1 MRHDKDILW
10 KGLLEWVFDDLL
22 RFVFPNADK
31 LFNMEKGFGFL
42 DKELAELYPEPEK
55 KADTRVVD
63 KLVKVFRKDGTEE
76 WVLIHI
82 EVQGETK
89 SEDRPLFSE
98 RMFRYFYRCLDKYR
112 RPIAAIALFTG
123 RDARQMP
130 GNYEYAFLDTRLHYQ
145 YNTLC
150 ILDYA
155 DKELEASDNPF
166 AWVVLAAKKA
176 LLQGK
181 DLDNK
186 LLKGKLFIF
195 RKLYERGIFEKQKL
209 QAILI
214 FLNNY
219 VRFENPEYNRNF
231 NHEIDKI
238 TGKNNTMDIF
248 EQVAQWKWE
257 DGKEEGL
264 QQGLEQGLE
273 KAVKVLLAN
282 TEFSVEKIASEVGV
296 PVSFVETIK
305 QKLLAK
311 P

>member
-22 RFVFPNADK
+22 RFVFPGADK
-31 LFNMEKGFGFL
+31 VFDMQKGFGFL

-55 KADTRVVD
+55 ESNTRVVD
-63 KLVKVFRKDGTEE
+63 KLVKVFRKGGGEE
-76 WVLIHI
+76 WVLIHV
-82 EVQGETK
+82 EAQGETK
-89 SEDRPLFSE
+89 NEDRPFFSE

-123 RDARQMP
+123 PDARRMP
-130 GNYEYAFLDTRLHYQ
+130 GAYKYAFLGTRLHYE
-145 YNTLC
+145 YSTVR
-150 ILDYA
+150 ILDYS
-155 DKELEASDNPF
+155 DKELGESDNPF

-195 RKLYERGIFEKQKL
+195 RKLYEGGVFEKQKL
-209 QAILI
+209 QAILT
-214 FLNNY
+214 FLENY
-219 VRFENPEYNRNF
+219 VRFEDPEYNRKFRN
-231 NHEIDKI
+231 EIDKI
-238 TGKNNTMDIF
+238 TDKKNSMDIF
-248 EQVAQWKWE
+248 EQVAEWRWE

-264 QQGLEQGLE
+264 KQGLEKGLE

-282 TEFSVEKIASEVGV
+282 TEFSAEKIASEVGV
-296 PVSFVETIK
+296 SVSFVERVKKELQTK
-305 QKLLAK
+305 
-311 P
+311 

>member
-31 LFNMEKGFGFL
+31 VFDMEKGFGFL

-55 KADTRVVD
+55 ESNTRVVD
-63 KLVKVFRKDGTEE
+63 KLVKVFRKGGGEE
-76 WVLIHI
+76 WVLIHV
-82 EVQGETK
+82 EAQGETK
-89 SEDRPLFSE
+89 SEDRPHFSE
-98 RMFRYFYRCLDKYR
+98 RMFRYFYRCLDRYR

-123 RDARQMP
+123 PDARRMP
-130 GNYEYAFLDTRLHYQ
+130 GSYKYAFLDTRLHYE
-145 YNTLC
+145 YSTLC
-150 ILDYA
+150 IQDYS
-155 DKELEASDNPF
+155 DRELGESDNPF

-195 RKLYERGIFEKQKL
+195 RKLYEGGVFEKQKL
-209 QAILI
+209 QAILT

-219 VRFENPEYNRNF
+219 VRFENPEYNRKFSN
-231 NHEIDKI
+231 EIDKI
-238 TGKNNTMDIF
+238 TDKKNTMDIF
-248 EQVAQWKWE
+248 EQVAEWRL
-257 DGKEEGL
+257 EEAREVGL
-264 QQGLEQGLE
+264 NEGLE

-282 TEFSVEKIASEVGV
+282 TEFSAEKIASEVGV
-296 PVSFVETIK
+296 SVSFVEKIK
-305 QKLLAK
+305 NKLQEK
-311 P
+311 

>member
-22 RFVFPNADK
+22 RFVFPNADM
-31 LFNMEKGFGFL
+31 LFNMEKGFAFL

-55 KADTRVVD
+55 ASDTRVVD
-63 KLVKVFRKDGTEE
+63 KLVKVFRKDGGEE

-82 EVQGETK
+82 EAQGETK
-89 SEDRPLFSE
+89 CEERPLFSE

-123 RDARQMP
+123 PDARRMP
-130 GNYEYAFLDTRLHYQ
+130 ASYQYAFLNTRLHYE

-150 ILDYA
+150 ILDYS
-155 DKELEASDNPF
+155 DKELGESDNPF

-195 RKLYERGIFEKQKL
+195 RKLYLKGVAEKQKL
-209 QAILI
+209 RAIFA

-219 VRFENPEYNRNF
+219 LRFEDSEFNRKFSN
-231 NHEIDKI
+231 EIDKI
-238 TGKNNTMDIF
+238 TDKKNSMDIF
-248 EQVAQWKWE
+248 EIVAEWRRE
-257 DGKEEGL
+257 EAVEEGL
-264 QQGLEQGLE
+264 KKGLE
-273 KAVKVLLAN
+273 KAVEVLLAN

-296 PVSFVETIK
+296 SVSFVENIK
-305 QKLLAK
+305 NKLQAT

>member
-22 RFVFPNADK
+22 RFVFPEADK
-31 LFNMEKGFGFL
+31 VFDMQKGFGFL

-55 KADTRVVD
+55 ESDTRVVD
-63 KLVKVFRKDGTEE
+63 KLVKVFRKDGGEE

-82 EVQGETK
+82 EAQGETK
-89 SEDRPLFSE
+89 REDRPFFSE

-123 RDARQMP
+123 PDARRMP
-130 GNYEYAFLDTRLHYQ
+130 GSYKYAFLDTRLHYE
-145 YNTLC
+145 YSTVC
-150 ILDYA
+150 VLDYS
-155 DKELEASDNPF
+155 DKELGESDNPF

-209 QAILI
+209 RAILT
-214 FLNNY
+214 FLDNY
-219 VRFENPEYNRNF
+219 VQFENPEYYRKF
-231 NHEIDKI
+231 RYEIDKI
-238 TGKNNTMDIF
+238 TDKKNTMDIF
-248 EQVAQWKWE
+248 EQVAEWRFQ
-257 DGKEEGL
+257 D
-264 QQGLEQGLE
+264 GLEQGDE

-282 TEFSVEKIASEVGV
+282 TEFSVEKIASLVD
-296 PVSFVETIK
+296 VSIPFVEKIK
-305 QKLLAK
+305 KELQTK
-311 P
+311 